1 VNRIWRPNVDQPVV
15 ALGSGA
21 GQAQPAAFSMVV
33 SRDSAFAR
41 AQPKRG
47 SDMTRRLDSSLLA
60 LRARK
65 LLWLARR
72 RRRRGL
78 LRHGIA
84 PSIEHDD
91 LLGGR
96 SFRSV
101 VDVGANVGQF
111 AIWAADV
118 LGAERITCVEPLP
131 SAVERLRDVVPL
143 LAPCRVDVVVAA
155 LGSTPGRRVLH
166 VTAAADSS
174 SLLPVAATA
183 RRRPG
188 LRVTAAREIDV
199 LVGDDALPGPFERPL
214 LVKLDVQGAEL
225 DVLAGMPKLL
235 AAADAVLVEVSF
247 APLYDGQAD
256 PSAVVALLLGAG
268 FSLTGAARVPGSS
281 SRWALDQADLLFE
294 RR

>member
-1 VNRIWRPNVDQPVV
+1 M
-15 ALGSGA
+15 A
-21 GQAQPAAFSMVV
+21 
-33 SRDSAFAR
+33 
-41 AQPKRG
+41 
-47 SDMTRRLDSSLLA
+47 RRLDPSLLA

-65 LLWLARR
+65 LLWLAR

-131 SAVERLRDVVPL
+131 SAVERLRDVVPRL
-143 LAPCRVDVVVAA
+143 VPCRVDVVVAA
-155 LGSTPGRRVLH
+155 LGSTPGRRILH
-166 VTAAADSS
+166 VTMAADSS
-174 SLLPVAATA
+174 SLLPVAAIA
-183 RRRPG
+183 RQRPG
-188 LRVTAAREIDV
+188 LRVTAAHEVDV

-225 DVLAGMPKLL
+225 DVLAGMPKLI

>member
-1 VNRIWRPNVDQPVV
+1 M
-15 ALGSGA
+15 A
-21 GQAQPAAFSMVV
+21 
-33 SRDSAFAR
+33 
-41 AQPKRG
+41 
-47 SDMTRRLDSSLLA
+47 RRLDSSLLA

-65 LLWLARR
+65 LLWLARW
-72 RRRRGL
+72 RRRGL

-96 SFRSV
+96 CFRSV
-101 VDVGANVGQF
+101 VDVGANIGQF

-131 SAVERLRDVVPL
+131 SAVERLRDVVPRL
-143 LAPCRVDVVVAA
+143 VPCRVDVVVAA
-155 LGSTPGRRVLH
+155 LGSTRGRRILH

-174 SLLPVAATA
+174 SLLPVAAIA
-183 RRRPG
+183 RQRPG
-188 LRVTAAREIDV
+188 LRVTAAREVDV

-225 DVLAGMPKLL
+225 DVLAGMPKLI

-247 APLYDGQAD
+247 APLYHGQAD

-268 FSLTGAARVPGSS
+268 LSLTGAARVPGSS